1 MRGFVGSAKPPR
13 MRAYVAIALILGL
26 AASACG
32 TARFVGRG
40 VEDYQQGKYTRS
52 IQDFKEIENST
63 TELNAKGQVRY
74 YVFRGLAHYHLGER
88 DLARDYLKQGSAAY
102 DRGDP
107 RWINPTAL
115 AEMRAALAD
124 LNGAASAPPAQPV
137 VSAPT
142 SL

>member
-1 MRGFVGSAKPPR
+1 MRSLAGSAKPPR
-13 MRAYVAIALILGL
+13 MRPYVAIALILGL
-26 AASACG
+26 SASACG

-40 VEDYQQGKYTRS
+40 VEDYQQGKYERS
-52 IQDFKEIENST
+52 IQDFKEIETST
-63 TELNAKGQVRY
+63 SELNAKGQVRY

-88 DLARDYLKQGSAAY
+88 DLARDYLTRGSAAY
-102 DRGDP
+102 DRGEP

-124 LNGAASAPPAQPV
+124 LNGTAKAPPAQPA
-137 VSAPT
+137 SAPT